1 MSRPCPKCGNLCEVT
16 DANLAL
22 GSPVKCKCG
31 TSFEILA
38 ETASTFSLR
47 TPPPPTE
54 EQPPTPKAPTPTATP
69 TPTKSITST
78 SGDVAS
84 LLLVIAGMALAF
96 VLWRWNWPK
105 LMFVETLALTL
116 FCWRQKRNWSKRDN
130 KSPFY
135 CRNRGRWAGR
145 SGNGYF
151 PAGPRAPAQRRPH

>member
-1 MSRPCPKCGNLCEVT
+1 MSRTCPKCGNLCEVS
-16 DANLAL
+16 DANLEL

-38 ETASTFSLR
+38 EPAPTFSVR
-47 TPPPPTE
+47 TPPPPPK
-54 EQPPTPKAPTPTATP
+54 EQPPPPTAPASTATP
-69 TPTKSITST
+69 TPTKSRTST
-78 SGDVAS
+78 SRDLAS

-135 CRNRGRWAGR
+135 FLFDKSLEFLVPVCALLC
-145 SGNGYF
+145 
-151 PAGPRAPAQRRPH
+151 PAGLPCK